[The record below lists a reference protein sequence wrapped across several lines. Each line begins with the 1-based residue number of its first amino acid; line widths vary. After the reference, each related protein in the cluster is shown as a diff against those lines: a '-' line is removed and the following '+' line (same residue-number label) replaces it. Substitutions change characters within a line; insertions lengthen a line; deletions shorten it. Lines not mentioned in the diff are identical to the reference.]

1 LIADSP
7 GTCFVLGAGVTGL
20 SAGIASG
27 FPVLEAA
34 DQPGGICTSY
44 HLREGRNERLME
56 RPANDDSY
64 QFEYG
69 GGHWIFGGDEATLR
83 FISSLGPLS
92 RYERRAFVFFP
103 DDGLTV
109 PFPLQ
114 NHLAALGAD
123 AEARMRR
130 ETARDREIRTMQD
143 WLEASFGESLCRK
156 FFFPFHEFYT
166 AGLYRRIAPQ
176 DGYKSPRDASGRGY
190 NNQFLYPQGGLAG
203 LVGAMAE
210 RCDLRCGN
218 GVVAIDRARKTLVM
232 ADGARLTYTKA
243 LSTLPLQ
250 QTLALAGIA
259 IAQPTDPWTSV
270 LVLNVAALRGPKCP
284 DAHWI
289 YLPGTSSGLHR
300 VGFYS
305 NIDEAFLPHA
315 ERGRGRVVS
324 LYIERAFGGGD
335 RPSPQMAEGY
345 VVSAISELR
354 RWGFI
359 GDALIVDPT
368 WIDVAYTWAWP
379 ESRWRAAAIEA
390 LEAEGI
396 FPVGRYAR
404 WNFQGIAES
413 IRDGLAVGAMART
426 AS

>member
-1 LIADSP
+1 
-7 GTCFVLGAGVTGL
+7 VLGAGVTGL

-34 DQPGGICTSY
+34 DQPGGVCTSY
-44 HLREGRNERLME
+44 YLREGRQDRFTQ
-56 RPANDDSY
+56 RPASDDSY
-64 QFEYG
+64 QFETG
-69 GGHWIFGGDEATLR
+69 GGHWIFGGDDATLR
-83 FISSLGPLS
+83 FISSFGPLS
-92 RYERRAFVFFP
+92 QYERRACVFFP

-114 NHLAALGAD
+114 NHLSALGAD

-130 ETARDREIRTMQD
+130 ETAGACEIRTMQD

-156 FFFPFHEFYT
+156 FFFPFHESYT
-166 AGLYRRIAPQ
+166 AGLYRRVAPQ

-190 NNQFLYPQGGLAG
+190 NNQFLYPQGGLAR

-210 RCDLRCGN
+210 RCDLRRGN
-218 GVVAIDRARKTLVM
+218 GVIAIDRARKMLVM
-232 ADGARLTYTKA
+232 ADGARLPYSKA

-259 IAQPTDPWTSV
+259 VEQPTDPWTSV
-270 LVLNVAALRGPKCP
+270 LVLNVAATRGPRCP
-284 DAHWI
+284 VAHWV
-289 YLPGTSSGLHR
+289 YLPSTSSGFHR

-305 NIDEAFLPHA
+305 HVDEAFLPHG
-315 ERGRGRVVS
+315 ERGQGRVVS
-324 LYIERAFGGGD
+324 LYVERAFVGGD
-335 RPSPQMAEGY
+335 RPSPQTVEAY
-345 VVSAISELR
+345 VASAISELR
-354 RWGFI
+354 GWGFI

-404 WNFQGIAES
+404 WNFQGVAES
-413 IRDGLAVGAMART
+413 IRDGLAAGAMART